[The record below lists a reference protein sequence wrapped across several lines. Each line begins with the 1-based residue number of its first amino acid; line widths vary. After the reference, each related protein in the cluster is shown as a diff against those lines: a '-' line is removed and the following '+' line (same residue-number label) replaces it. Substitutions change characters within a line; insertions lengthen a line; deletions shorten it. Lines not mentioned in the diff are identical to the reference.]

1 MKRPKIRRWFRY
13 IPTGLTLGNSLCG
26 FGAILNTLHIYV
38 GTTAAERADVLEVSA
53 WLIVGA
59 MIFDM
64 LDGWIARMLD
74 ALSLHGAEMDSLAD
88 MVTFGVAPAVMV
100 AVMAHTL
107 DARLIDYRWVWA
119 LCAVYMGCAALRL
132 ALYNVHTI
140 HNTHEGTAFSGLPTP
155 GAAAAVVT
163 LVLFYADPKRDVD
176 FAVLA
181 QLMPVYAGFIGLL
194 MVSPITYPHIGR
206 WLGSA
211 RHNKVKILALIGF
224 MALYGWRPKLT
235 AMIGA
240 NAYVLAGPISF
251 LLRAALKRVRRQ
263 KTDAEPKFH
272 EANS

>member
-1 MKRPKIRRWFRY
+1 VKRPHIRQWYRF

-26 FGAILNTLHIYV
+26 FGAILNLLHIYAV
-38 GTTAAERADVLEVSA
+38 TTIAEGAEILGTSA

-64 LDGWIARMLD
+64 LDGWIARMLN
-74 ALSLHGAEMDSLAD
+74 AMSLHGAQMDSLAD

-132 ALYNVHTI
+132 ALYNVHAI
-140 HNTHEGTAFSGLPTP
+140 AGTGKPTEFSGLPSP

-163 LVLFYADPKRDVD
+163 LVLFYTDPKLDAD
-176 FAVLA
+176 IAMLS
-181 QLMPVYAGFIGLL
+181 QLLPVYAGVIGLL
-194 MVSPITYPHIGR
+194 MVSPIEYPHVGR

-211 RHNKVKILALIGF
+211 RHNKLKMLAVITLGI
-224 MALYGWRPKLT
+224 LYGWRPRLIT
-235 AMIGA
+235 MLAA
-240 NAYVLAGPISF
+240 NAYVLAGPVAH
-251 LLRAALKRVRRQ
+251 LVRICLTRLPVPPPD
-263 KTDAEPKFH
+263 TECNEAESH
-272 EANS
+272 